1 MDSGKLIRHAALEK
15 CGTFRR
21 IAQPED
27 RSNRQGCYDP
37 LLTASDGSSHEATP
51 PYIAL
56 QTHTHTH
63 THRLLLLMH
72 KYLTTLQQHQANMSV
87 ISLAF
92 VDSAKDKGMSASP
105 AAFPCP
111 LHKRKWHWNVCF
123 PLDVD
128 LYFFWN
134 QHGMHDSSRWNNIW
148 MPAKGACRC
157 FRGADVGPSPCMALE
172 PDSAAHRKNQPWNWP
187 QAQPGVPRPR
197 NGAGK
202 VAAPFPLAPVIS
214 PKPGPR

>member
-1 MDSGKLIRHAALEK
+1 
-15 CGTFRR
+15 
-21 IAQPED
+21 
-27 RSNRQGCYDP
+27 
-37 LLTASDGSSHEATP
+37 
-51 PYIAL
+51 
-56 QTHTHTH
+56 
-63 THRLLLLMH
+63 MH

-134 QHGMHDSSRWNNIW
+134 QQGMHDSSRWNNIW

-172 PDSAAHRKNQPWNWP
+172 PDSAAHRKNHT
-187 QAQPGVPRPR
+187 
-197 NGAGK
+197 
-202 VAAPFPLAPVIS
+202 PFPSPTLELASS
-214 PKPGPR
+214 PTRRAPTKWRRQSCCAFSSGTCHFPKAWTALKLGHQSDARLLGLPWSGS